1 MKIKPCGHYLL
12 VKLDGIE
19 EEEKTE
25 SGIVIAKDE
34 KSKSSEQ
41 TSQPYAEVLGI
52 GCSAWTGHEKPD
64 GTPTGD
70 WCSVGDKIMIAEY
83 AGQAAPIPASATP
96 EEEAEL
102 RRLRIIADQDVI
114 ARVEE

>member
-1 MKIKPCGHYLL
+1 M
-12 VKLDGIE
+12 
-19 EEEKTE
+19 
-25 SGIVIAKDE
+25 IAK
-34 KSKSSEQ
+34 
-41 TSQPYAEVLGI
+41 
-52 GCSAWTGHEKPD
+52 
-64 GTPTGD
+64 
-70 WCSVGDKIMIAEY
+70 Y